1 MESTVTLGFTGRCP
15 SLLNEV
21 SLYILYMK
29 TNQDMIRTIGDYLV
43 VQRTSDGYFDGME
56 LLRQWNSKE
65 ENPKRQMSKF
75 LEQEQTKEFIKAL
88 VEDESHV
95 ANNLHGDNQVF
106 TKIKGRITKNG
117 KTPDKVW
124 MNPLLFIKFAMWI
137 NPTFE
142 VKVLRFVYDE
152 MIKYRND
159 AGDAYKELSSSVSK
173 IVPKAFMRDAM
184 KKIAEALNWIIFNNH
199 ESMIRNKGDEEKL
212 RNLFQLERKVSDLI
226 EDGFITNFTDL
237 ISYLRKV
244 YYKEHCLPVFKTA

>member
-1 MESTVTLGFTGRCP
+1 MESTVTLGFTGKCP

-124 MNPLLFIKFAMWI
+124 MNPLLFIEFAMWI
-137 NPTFE
+137 NPTFK

-226 EDGFITNFTDL
+226 EDGFITDYNSL
-237 ISYLRKV
+237 IGYLRKL

>member
-1 MESTVTLGFTGRCP
+1 MESTVTLGFTGKCP

-124 MNPLLFIKFAMWI
+124 MNPLLFIEFAMWI
-137 NPTFE
+137 NPTFK

-226 EDGFITNFTDL
+226 EDGFITDYNSL
-237 ISYLRKV
+237 IGYLRKL
-244 YYKEHCLPVFKTA
+244 YYKEHCLPVFKTT